1 MEEPRL
7 KLPLNPL
14 RAFALAS
21 RHKTFTAAAREM
33 GVTQVAISRQIA
45 ILEDYLNV
53 RLFERGTRSA
63 RLTEVG
69 RALGFEVA
77 RIFDDLETA
86 TQRILARESDRTVQ
100 LRVYPSVA
108 HHWLL
113 PRLQDFVA
121 RHPDLRVRL
130 DTAVEP
136 LDFRG
141 AYLDAAIQLGMGGWR
156 DAKSRKIFDE
166 EVDVVCSPAFLA
178 GHPLRGPGD
187 VAGAELLH
195 SRYRRRAWEDW
206 AAASGVEIPHREGL
220 EFDSSLLTYSAAQQ
234 GFGLAIGQIRLLERD
249 LAEGRLVAPLNRP
262 VKTGAAFH
270 VIWPTTLSVA
280 EKTRRFIDWLL
291 EQVGEAPEFFRK
303 GKAG

>member
-1 MEEPRL
+1 M
-7 KLPLNPL
+7 
-14 RAFALAS
+14 
-21 RHKTFTAAAREM
+21 
-33 GVTQVAISRQIA
+33 
-45 ILEDYLNV
+45 
-53 RLFERGTRSA
+53 
-63 RLTEVG
+63 
-69 RALGFEVA
+69 
-77 RIFDDLETA
+77 
-86 TQRILARESDRTVQ
+86 
-100 LRVYPSVA
+100 
-108 HHWLL
+108 
-113 PRLQDFVA
+113 
-121 RHPDLRVRL
+121 RL

-141 AYLDAAIQLGMGGWR
+141 AYLDAAIQLGAGGWR
-156 DAKSRKIFDE
+156 DAKSRKLFDE

-206 AAASGVEIPHREGL
+206 ASASGVEIPHREGL

-234 GFGLAIGQIRLLERD
+234 GFGLVIGQIRLLERD

-262 VKTGAAFH
+262 VKTGAGFH

-303 GKAG
+303 DKAG